1 VALYE
6 DMPYATGLFP
16 VTAPDNVEA
25 ALARTQWHVTNPQ
38 VISVDLSGKLAAIA
52 AYASQIADI
61 FPDGLAFESV
71 LDTYMRRE
79 DADGAFGER
88 IWHTVR

>member
-1 VALYE
+1 
-6 DMPYATGLFP
+6 
-16 VTAPDNVEA
+16 
-25 ALARTQWHVTNPQ
+25 
-38 VISVDLSGKLAAIA
+38 LAAIA
-52 AYASQIADI
+52 VYASQIADI
-61 FPDGLAFESV
+61 FPDGLAFGSV